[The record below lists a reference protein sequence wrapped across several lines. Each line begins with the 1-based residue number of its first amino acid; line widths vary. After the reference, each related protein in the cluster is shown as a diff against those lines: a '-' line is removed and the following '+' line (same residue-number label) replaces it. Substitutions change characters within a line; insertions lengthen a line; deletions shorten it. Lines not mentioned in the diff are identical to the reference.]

1 MQEYFPTVLVI
12 GAGQLARM
20 MIEAGTRLGIKI
32 RVLAENSDESAAQ
45 ISSDNFFG
53 DYKNIDDLI
62 KASKDTAVITFDHE
76 HVPLNL
82 LSQLEKLNIA
92 VRPGIKALACS
103 QDKVH
108 MRQTL
113 EKAKLP
119 NPKWMATNSIRQAQE
134 FFSQQNGQVILK
146 SAKGGYDGKGVW
158 EIEDVSQ
165 LNDFYT
171 SPESSWLLEEKVKF
185 ARELAVQVVRS
196 PSNQLVVY
204 QPVETRQKN
213 GICNEVI
220 APAPNLSES
229 LNIKIQQLGLQV
241 AKELEITGVFTIELF
256 ETETGEILVNEL
268 AMRPHNSGHWSI
280 DGAVTSQFENHLR
293 AILDLPLGSPAPIA
307 DYTVMANILGGDF
320 EDLYRPYLHCL
331 ARDPQLRVEL
341 YGKTVKPGRKV
352 GHLNLS
358 GKDWVDLLAR
368 ARHAADYFT
377 GTIIE

>member
-20 MIEAGTRLGIKI
+20 MVEASSRLGIKI
-32 RVLAENSDESAAQ
+32 RVLANNSEESAAQ
-45 ISSDNFFG
+45 ISTDNFFG
-53 DYKNIDDLI
+53 DYKQLDDLL
-62 KASKDTAVITFDHE
+62 KACEGAAVLTFDHE
-76 HVPLNL
+76 HVPLSL
-82 LSQLEKLNIA
+82 LSQLEKMNMVI
-92 VRPGIKALACS
+92 RPGIKALACS

-113 EKAKLP
+113 ERAKLP
-119 NPKWMATNSIRQAQE
+119 NPKWIATDSILKAQE
-134 FFSQQNGQVILK
+134 FFKAQNGKVILK
-146 SAKGGYDGKGVW
+146 AAKGGYDGKGVW
-158 EIEDVSQ
+158 EIEKISQ

-171 SPESSWLLEEKVKF
+171 TPESSWLLEEKVEF
-185 ARELAVQVVRS
+185 TRELAVQVVRS

-220 APAPNLSES
+220 APAPDLSEA
-229 LNIKIQQLGLQV
+229 LNIKIQQLGLRV

-256 ETETGEILVNEL
+256 ETRNGEILINEL

-293 AILDLPLGSPAPIA
+293 AILDLPLGSPAPKA
-307 DYTVMANILGGDF
+307 QYTVMANILGGDF
-320 EDLYRPYLHCL
+320 QDLYRPYLHCL
-331 ARDPQLRVEL
+331 ARDPQLRVQL
-341 YGKTVKPGRKV
+341 YGKSVKPGRKV

-358 GKDWVDLLAR
+358 GTDWVDLLAR

-377 GTIIE
+377 GTITE